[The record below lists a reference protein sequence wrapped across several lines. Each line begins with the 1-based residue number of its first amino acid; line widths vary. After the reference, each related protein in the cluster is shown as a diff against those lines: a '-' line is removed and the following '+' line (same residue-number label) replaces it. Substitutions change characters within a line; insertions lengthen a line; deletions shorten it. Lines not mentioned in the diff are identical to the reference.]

1 MLLKKIVNKLSPSSF
16 FTDGIYWNEI
26 QHGGVHLEMLLTLY
40 VGHALDV
47 MLPNSAMKSL
57 ESFRLKLLKG
67 QSLARV
73 EVCLTI
79 HHSWKKNCGS
89 KVKCLHSGGI
99 SSFPPQIPKSRTLI
113 SNLADFAKLCNE
125 YAALACY
132 FAHEYSC
139 CSMCASM
146 CRHGKIIIY
155 TYNYFTRSLSAP
167 FFFLWLLSND

>member
-79 HHSWKKNCGS
+79 HHSCKKNSGS

-99 SSFPPQIPKSRTLI
+99 SSFPPPNTLI
-113 SNLADFAKLCNE
+113 ENLNF
-125 YAALACY
+125 
-132 FAHEYSC
+132 
-139 CSMCASM
+139 
-146 CRHGKIIIY
+146 RIG
-155 TYNYFTRSLSAP
+155 
-167 FFFLWLLSND
+167 

>member
-89 KVKCLHSGGI
+89 KVKCLHSGVI
-99 SSFPPQIPKSRTLI
+99 SSFPPPNTLI
-113 SNLADFAKLCNE
+113 ENLNF
-125 YAALACY
+125 
-132 FAHEYSC
+132 
-139 CSMCASM
+139 
-146 CRHGKIIIY
+146 RI
-155 TYNYFTRSLSAP
+155 
-167 FFFLWLLSND
+167 WLTWLI